1 MMSNKYIKKEIFKVS
16 INHAESVAAYELLV
30 FQNKN
35 KINGVCLA
43 TTFLIKYGDDI
54 IMQKLADDLLRLGFS
69 GKKPKSI
76 LDKII
81 DWLMIGR
88 K

>member
-1 MMSNKYIKKEIFKVS
+1 MKEIFRVS
-16 INHAESVAAYELLV
+16 INHAESLAAYELLV

-35 KINGVCLA
+35 KINGGCLA
-43 TTFLIKYGDDI
+43 TTFLISYSNKEAL
-54 IMQKLADDLLRLGFS
+54 QKLADDLLRLGFT